1 MNSTYAPAGNVYR
14 HIASCIAAS
23 NVLRTVSSYLL
34 VIVLIGVL
42 GCLGFQHLSIFL
54 FYYFIYFFVIRSLN
68 LSSHKFSNLPI
79 SLPNQHNYITLN
91 LGYRYIMYAPSW
103 LPAFIYA
110 PWKCL
115 AFYLF
120 CFVLAMVSSLELLL
134 DSLATGTATNAVFF
148 TPPPPPPPHEQIT
161 LEDSTSPSA
170 RILSEGRFSRISR
183 FQLQV
188 TRLLSMA
195 WMDFN
200 FCMEIRR
207 NPGQTTYFFVLK
219 IKIATTIENM

>member
-1 MNSTYAPAGNVYR
+1 
-14 HIASCIAAS
+14 
-23 NVLRTVSSYLL
+23 
-34 VIVLIGVL
+34 
-42 GCLGFQHLSIFL
+42 
-54 FYYFIYFFVIRSLN
+54 
-68 LSSHKFSNLPI
+68 
-79 SLPNQHNYITLN
+79 
-91 LGYRYIMYAPSW
+91 
-103 LPAFIYA
+103 
-110 PWKCL
+110 
-115 AFYLF
+115 
-120 CFVLAMVSSLELLL
+120 MVSSLELLL